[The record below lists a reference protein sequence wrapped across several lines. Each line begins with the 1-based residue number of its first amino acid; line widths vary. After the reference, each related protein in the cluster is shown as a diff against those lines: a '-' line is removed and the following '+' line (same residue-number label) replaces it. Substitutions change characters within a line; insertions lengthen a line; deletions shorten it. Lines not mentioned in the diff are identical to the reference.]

1 MDEKYGSCKRSIPH
15 ACSTLHDCREIGP
28 LVKIDYHSY
37 ICESICRT
45 KVSFLGILVEKP
57 KTNEMVPKGSYKE

>member
-1 MDEKYGSCKRSIPH
+1 MGH
-15 ACSTLHDCREIGP
+15 AKDLYLTHVALYMTVEIGP

-45 KVSFLGILVEKP
+45 KGCFLGILVEKP

>member
-1 MDEKYGSCKRSIPH
+1 MGH
-15 ACSTLHDCREIGP
+15 AKDLYLTHVALYMIVKIGP

-57 KTNEMVPKGSYKE
+57 KTNEMVPKGS

>member
-1 MDEKYGSCKRSIPH
+1 MRH
-15 ACSTLHDCREIGP
+15 AKDLYLTHVALYMTVEIGP

-45 KVSFLGILVEKP
+45 KVSFLAFWWRNLRLMKWYRRDHKKSE
-57 KTNEMVPKGSYKE
+57 